1 MKDELGRKIIENFV
15 GLKPK
20 TCYYLKDDASDDKK
34 KKGQKKCKKNIKLN
48 LKISKTALKIMLTF

>member
-20 TCYYLKDDASDDKK
+20 TCNYLKDDGSDNKK
-34 KKGQKKCKKNIKLN
+34 TKGKKSAKKI
-48 LKISKTALKIMLTF
+48 